1 MILFYRLFGLILN
14 VPVNDFSV
22 MSGRVLL
29 GCISTKQLIKGL
41 AQGHNTV
48 TLPAVRLEPYCFS
61 KRTDGTGL
69 QINVRN

>member
-1 MILFYRLFGLILN
+1 MILFNCLFGLILN

-22 MSGRVLL
+22 TSGRVLL

-48 TLPAVRLEPYCFS
+48 TLPAVRL
-61 KRTDGTGL
+61 
-69 QINVRN
+69 